1 VVVGDGGDRGD
12 GCRGR
17 RWLGLPWSGTAAVR
31 APVVRDDGRRG
42 SHGGRHDLAWITR
55 PAAIRVEFEAASG
68 RPGGARRCRQVE
80 LAATGC
86 RPGGARGGGR
96 SGGGEVEGKAAAS
109 GWNESALGF

>member
-1 VVVGDGGDRGD
+1 
-12 GCRGR
+12 
-17 RWLGLPWSGTAAVR
+17 
-31 APVVRDDGRRG
+31 
-42 SHGGRHDLAWITR
+42 
-55 PAAIRVEFEAASG
+55 VEFEAASG

-109 GWNESALGF
+109 GWNESALGFQARICFILSSTCCGLNSKNRRHFSANV